1 MNKPLLTLLLV
12 ASSLPT
18 LALAADAAPAS
29 PHTFTGNVTLASE
42 YLYRGIAQTNGK
54 AALQGG
60 FDYAHASGLYAGL
73 WSSTISWVSDGNAG
87 VSAPLELDLYAGYK
101 GSLGGDY
108 GYDLG
113 VLTYHYPGTYPAAF
127 TKPDTTELYAA
138 VNWKFISLKYSHSV
152 SDHIFGFTNPS
163 GGKTN
168 GSGYLDLSA
177 NYDLG
182 GGWGINGHIGHQ
194 KIKDRSDASYSDY
207 KLGLTK
213 DVGFGTLGLS
223 YSTTNAHGDAGQPY
237 RNAFGR
243 DLGDARLVLSFGKTF

>member
-1 MNKPLLTLLLV
+1 MNKPLLTLLLA

-54 AALQGG
+54 AALEGG
-60 FDYAHASGLYAGL
+60 FDYAHTSGLYPGL
-73 WSSTISWVSDGNAG
+73 WGSTISWVSDGNAS
-87 VSAPLELDLYAGYK
+87 VSAPLELDIYAGYK

-163 GGKTN
+163 GGKT
-168 GSGYLDLSA
+168 
-177 NYDLG
+177 
-182 GGWGINGHIGHQ
+182 
-194 KIKDRSDASYSDY
+194 KDRSDASYSDF

-213 DVGFGTLGLS
+213 EVGFGTLGLS

-243 DLGDARLVLSFGKTF
+243 DLGDARLVISFGKTF